1 MNELSPLADA
11 GDWRPSPAELLADAA
26 QHHLSEAVTDGQEAA
41 RHLIALTE
49 QVALAA
55 PQRHRLQQ
63 LAELVS
69 LAAAGAELLLTELQ
83 GLA

>member
-1 MNELSPLADA
+1 MNELSPQAPA

-26 QHHLSEAVTDGQEAA
+26 GYHLVEAVTDGQEAA
-41 RHLIALTE
+41 RHLLALTE
-49 QVALAA
+49 QEALPA

-63 LAELVS
+63 LAEQLN

>member
-1 MNELSPLADA
+1 MNELSPLPPA
-11 GDWRPSPAELLADAA
+11 GDWHPSPAELLADAA

-49 QVALAA
+49 LEALAA

-63 LAELVS
+63 LAGLVN
-69 LAAAGAELLLTELQ
+69 LAADGAQLLLAEL
-83 GLA
+83 APA